1 MSKNNDD
8 NLILIILLAVGGLI
22 AYVVWQFATTFGLDM
37 ATAGTVLF
45 RLLVLGVVTV
55 LLWKFAEY
63 SPFELANTWP
73 WLVGFLWVC
82 WWPALDYWAS
92 QQALSFLADQVTLPW
107 WDAWYSKA
115 GGFGGLVGLC
125 YYIRSWFK

>member
-63 SPFELANTWP
+63 SPFELANT
-73 WLVGFLWVC
+73 
-82 WWPALDYWAS
+82 
-92 QQALSFLADQVTLPW
+92 
-107 WDAWYSKA
+107 
-115 GGFGGLVGLC
+115 
-125 YYIRSWFK
+125 

>member
-1 MSKNNDD
+1 MD
-8 NLILIILLAVGGLI
+8 
-22 AYVVWQFATTFGLDM
+22 
-37 ATAGTVLF
+37 TAGSVLL
-45 RLLVLGVVTV
+45 RLLVLGMVTV
-55 LLWKFAEY
+55 LLWEFADY

-92 QQALSFLADQVTLPW
+92 QQVPSFLADQVALPW

-125 YYIRSWFK
+125 Y